1 MDTLSRYSPYALAA
15 LRIVTALLF
24 IQHGTAKL
32 FGFPEMAGH
41 GGAGS
46 PGGLSLLMFVGAL
59 LELFGGLAILA
70 GFLTRPVAFLLA
82 GEMAVAYWAMH
93 VPGRG
98 IVPLSNGGDLA
109 VLFCFVFL
117 YLVFAGPGA
126 LSLDGTRAPARASS

>member
-1 MDTLSRYSPYALAA
+1 MDTLSRFSPYALAA

-32 FGFPEMAGH
+32 FGFPEMAG
-41 GGAGS
+41 GGGGS
-46 PGGLSLLMFVGAL
+46 PGGLSLLMFVAAL

-93 VPGRG
+93 VPRG
-98 IVPLSNGGDLA
+98 GFFPLTNGGDLA

-117 YLVFAGPGA
+117 YMVFAGPGA
-126 LSLDGTRAPARASS
+126 LSLDGAGAPARAAS